1 MSGISRTQRS
11 TPMDTIT
18 EAIAI
23 KVRDTVDLGLVK
35 GKGSGKPGDIC
46 VEAAVCYAMGLPHS
60 DDPPCVSRALRQLKI
75 VLNDASWSSN
85 EALTKGMRRLAI
97 LQLGTRDTLDD
108 IKFSKRVT
116 TATIRTIIPL
126 ALRAA
131 ASIHTQMENKE
142 DLERAALNCEI
153 NPAADAAAAA
163 ADAAADAVVAAARA
177 AARAARTAARAAR
190 AAARAAVD
198 AAAADEVLI
207 AFAKLVEN
215 ILIDMNAAGAQWLY
229 LLD

>member
-1 MSGISRTQRS
+1 
-11 TPMDTIT
+11 MDTIT

-153 NPAADAAAAA
+153 NPAADAVA
-163 ADAAADAVVAAARA
+163 AAARA